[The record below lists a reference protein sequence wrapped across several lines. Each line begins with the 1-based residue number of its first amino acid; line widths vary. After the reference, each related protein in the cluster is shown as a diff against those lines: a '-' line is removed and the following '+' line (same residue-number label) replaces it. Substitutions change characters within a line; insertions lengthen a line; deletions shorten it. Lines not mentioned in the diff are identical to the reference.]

1 MPEHVD
7 AETVYAL
14 LDGRLDTVRSRQVE
28 THLWRCE
35 ACRRLRAECGALRTS
50 LLWYGAEP
58 PSPPD
63 GYWNEFWRRVSL
75 DREPD
80 TRPAVA
86 PQATARRLAPLL
98 AAAASVVL
106 IVGGV
111 WAIRAGTAMAPTPAP
126 AQAPASSAAQAE
138 WADDYELFERTSI
151 AIGGVDPMSKGVV
164 LASLA
169 EAP

>member
-1 MPEHVD
+1 MPEHLD

-14 LDGRLDTVRSRQVE
+14 LDGRLDTVRSPQVE

-35 ACRRLRAECGALRTS
+35 ACRRLRQECAALRSS

-58 PSPPD
+58 PPPPD
-63 GYWNEFWRRVSL
+63 GYWDEFWRRVLL
-75 DREPD
+75 DREPGA
-80 TRPAVA
+80 RPAVA
-86 PQATARRLAPLL
+86 PQATARRLALLL
-98 AAAASVVL
+98 AAAAAVVL
-106 IVGGV
+106 IVGGM
-111 WAIRAGTAMAPTPAP
+111 WAIRAGTGMAPAP
-126 AQAPASSAAQAE
+126 VPVQAIASSAARAE